1 MPAIIGV
8 SGQLVAPIMGLLAV
22 RSTAPNPDALDDRGF
37 PMMTVA
43 IRTTPMVLVYVS
55 IAAMAWFVGGCA
67 SFVPPGGIGN
77 DNAASDESPVDGVL
91 DPAGGDVGRPIGETG
106 GTVADGDLVAGDPVP
121 DGSGA
126 PPDDDSIVSPP
137 IDVDDSETPLPDD
150 APPPPDDIQ
159 SGTLTAGSFDDNL
172 NYGVYQSFIT
182 QLLQN
187 DAAEQ
192 LPALNLGRRVVITV
206 RNDAGQPVGDAR
218 VSVIGSDANDQQ
230 GQAALDTTTGS
241 DGRVLFLTSLDG
253 AGDESEFLVTVR
265 PPDGSSPVTVTADVA
280 DAAWDITLPAVA
292 STAPSR
298 LDLAFVVD
306 ATGSMSDELEFLKI
320 EIDAI
325 VSQIQTAFPG
335 VARRF
340 ALIVYRDFGDDYVTR
355 VFDFTPS
362 LGDFQNDLSAQFA
375 SGGGDYPEAMHVAVE
390 DAAALSWTATETA
403 RMMFLIAD
411 APPHAEFGSR
421 TLNGIADLRDA
432 GVAIYPVAAS
442 GVADEAEFFMRTAAF
457 VTLSRYLFLT
467 DDSGVGNAHAE
478 PRVPCYHVQRLD
490 RLMIDMITAELNG
503 MSTNPD
509 PSTIIRTVGLPVDGV
524 CTDGPPD
531 FQPEDEF
538 EAQSP

>member
-1 MPAIIGV
+1 MRTI
-8 SGQLVAPIMGLLAV
+8 L
-22 RSTAPNPDALDDRGF
+22 
-37 PMMTVA
+37 MTMLMLPLGCT
-43 IRTTPMVLVYVS
+43 I
-55 IAAMAWFVGGCA
+55 GGCA
-67 SFVPPGGIGN
+67 LSLPPGGFGN
-77 DNAASDESPVDGVL
+77 DNAAPGEPSDADDVLL
-91 DPAGGDVGRPIGETG
+91 DPAGGDVGRPIGETD
-106 GTVADGDLVAGDPVP
+106 GTVADGDVIAGDPVP
-121 DGSGA
+121 DDSGA
-126 PPDDDSIVSPP
+126 PPDDESTTTPP
-137 IDVDDSETPLPDD
+137 PDGDDTEMPLPDD
-150 APPPPDDIQ
+150 VPLPPDNVQ

-172 NYGVYQSFIT
+172 NYDVYQSFIA

-218 VSVIGSDANDQQ
+218 VTVIGASANDQQ
-230 GQAALDTTTGS
+230 AQAALDTTTGS
-241 DGRVLFLTSLDG
+241 DGRVLFLTNLDG
-253 AGDESEFLVTVR
+253 AGDESEFLLTIT
-265 PPDGSSPVTVTADVA
+265 PPDGSDPLTVMANAA

-292 STAPSR
+292 STTPSR

-306 ATGSMSDELEFLKI
+306 ATGSMADELEFLKI

-325 VSQIQTAFPG
+325 ASGIQSAFPN
-335 VARRF
+335 VAQRF

-355 VFDFTPS
+355 VFDFTAS

-390 DAAALSWTATETA
+390 DAAALSWTETGTA

-411 APPHAEFGSR
+411 APPHVEFGER
-421 TLNGIADLRDA
+421 TMEGIADLRDA

-503 MSTNPD
+503 TQTNPD
-509 PSTIIRTVGLPVDGV
+509 PATIIRTVGHPVDGV
-524 CTDGPPD
+524 CTAAPSD
-531 FQPEDEF
+531 FQPDNGSEPQ
-538 EAQSP
+538 AP